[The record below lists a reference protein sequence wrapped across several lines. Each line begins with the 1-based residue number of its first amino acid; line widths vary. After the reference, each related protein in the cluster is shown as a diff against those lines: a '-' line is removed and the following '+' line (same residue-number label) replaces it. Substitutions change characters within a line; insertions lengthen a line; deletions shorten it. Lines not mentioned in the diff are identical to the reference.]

1 MFVSARF
8 ACVHVECC
16 ESSFLSFVPAA
27 DDELVKAVELDELRH
42 TYRFQLG
49 AVVLAVQ
56 YVPLHP
62 CEQPYRGYAVR

>member
-1 MFVSARF
+1 MSVWNAVKVRF
-8 ACVHVECC
+8 SH
-16 ESSFLSFVPAA
+16 LYQPLMI
-27 DDELVKAVELDELRH
+27 DLLRLVKAVELYRLRR
-42 TYRFQLG
+42 TYRFQLD